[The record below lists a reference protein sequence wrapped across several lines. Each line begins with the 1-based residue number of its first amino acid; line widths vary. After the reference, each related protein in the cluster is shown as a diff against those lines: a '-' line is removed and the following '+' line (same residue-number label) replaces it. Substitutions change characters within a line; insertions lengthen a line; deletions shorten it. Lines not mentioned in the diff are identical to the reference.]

1 MANTIGSL
9 STLTAISHS
18 FGSRVRTERAVRL
31 ARAPS
36 GVRTTCG
43 RQSRHPLEGPIG
55 RWSVARSGATLKAA
69 VSFTLQP
76 SPLRH
81 NSRMPPPRVRVVVAD
96 DHPLFREGIERA
108 VRERP
113 ELELVAAAAEGRE
126 ALATIRDLEPHVA
139 VLDLR
144 LPGLDGLQIL
154 NAVVRDGMPSRVLF
168 LSASSDPELVYR
180 AVQMGA
186 AGYFR
191 KEADRETIL
200 DAIAAVARGGT
211 VIDPELQ
218 AGVFEQV
225 RIRGTEDD
233 RPILTAREREVLT
246 LRAEGLTCPQIAERL
261 IVALPTVKTY
271 QARLYEKLGVSERA
285 AAVAEAMRRGLLE

>member
-1 MANTIGSL
+1 MQAVTVH
-9 STLTAISHS
+9 AA
-18 FGSRVRTERAVRL
+18 RVRHDL
-31 ARAPS
+31 
-36 GVRTTCG
+36 
-43 RQSRHPLEGPIG
+43 
-55 RWSVARSGATLKAA
+55 
-69 VSFTLQP
+69 
-76 SPLRH
+76 
-81 NSRMPPPRVRVVVAD
+81 RMPPARVRVVVAD

-113 ELELVAAAAEGRE
+113 ELELIASAGDGRR
-126 ALATIRDLEPHVA
+126 ALGLIRDLEPVVA

-154 NAVVRDGMPSRVLF
+154 NAVTRDGLPTRVLF
-168 LSASSDPELVYR
+168 LSASGDPELVYR
-180 AVQMGA
+180 AVQGGA

-191 KEADRETIL
+191 KEADRQAIL

-211 VIDPELQ
+211 VIDPDLQ
-218 AGVFEQV
+218 AGVFDQI
-225 RIRGTEDD
+225 RLRGTGDE

-246 LRAEGLTCPQIAERL
+246 LMAEGLSGPQIAERL
-261 IVALPTVKTY
+261 IVAVPTVKTH